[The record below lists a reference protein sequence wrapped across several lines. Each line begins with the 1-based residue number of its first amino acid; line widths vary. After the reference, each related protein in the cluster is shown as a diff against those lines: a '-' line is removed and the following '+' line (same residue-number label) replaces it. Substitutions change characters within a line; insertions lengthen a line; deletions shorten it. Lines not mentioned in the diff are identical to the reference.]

1 MIIYNASW
9 VKVLMLASMMLA
21 GLNFYS
27 CQKDEFV
34 FKDGAQKTFRN
45 CYSTVV
51 SRIDV
56 PERILAGRSADFGV
70 LYIKP
75 TPCYELRGFQLES
88 KANNITITV
97 CLKEPREVCVDM
109 LDSGYE
115 YFSVTFSQAGNY
127 KIIFKDYDG
136 EKSIGFTVE

>member
-1 MIIYNASW
+1 MITYNTSW
-9 VKVLMLASMMLA
+9 VKVLMLASIMLA
-21 GLNFYS
+21 GLNFHS
-27 CQKDEFV
+27 CQKDEF
-34 FKDGAQKTFRN
+34 FFNDGAQKSFRN

-88 KANNITITV
+88 KANNISLTV

-109 LDSGYE
+109 LDSGYD
-115 YFSVTFSQAGNY
+115 YFSVTFSQPGIY
-127 KIIFKDYDG
+127 KITYKDYDG
-136 EKSIGFTVE
+136 EKNIGFTVE